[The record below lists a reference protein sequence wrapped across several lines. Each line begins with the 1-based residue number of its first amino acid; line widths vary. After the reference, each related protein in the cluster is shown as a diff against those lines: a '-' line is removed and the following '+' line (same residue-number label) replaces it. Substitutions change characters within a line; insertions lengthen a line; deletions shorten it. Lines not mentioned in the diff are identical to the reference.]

1 VQARKQGENNSKLK
15 GGLLM
20 KKIEAIVRATKLDSV
35 KGALNFIGIAG
46 MTITEVKGC
55 GHQKG
60 HVEYYRGSEYV
71 VNLLPKVKV
80 EIVVKDEDVDKTID
94 CIIEASRTGEIGD
107 GKIFVYDVCK
117 AIRVRTGESG
127 EAVL

>member
-1 VQARKQGENNSKLK
+1 
-15 GGLLM
+15 M
-20 KKIEAIVRATKLDSV
+20 KKIEAVIRPTRLEAV
-35 KGALNFIGIAG
+35 KGALNFAGITG

-80 EIVVKDEDVDKTID
+80 EVVVTDEELDKAT
-94 CIIEASRTGEIGD
+94 EAILEAARTGEIGD
-107 GKIFVYDVCK
+107 GKIFIYDIVD
-117 AIRVRTGESG
+117 AIQVRTGEHG
-127 EAVL
+127 DKVI

>member
-1 VQARKQGENNSKLK
+1 
-15 GGLLM
+15 M
-20 KKIEAIVRATKLDSV
+20 KKIEAIIRVTKLDAV
-35 KGALNFIGIAG
+35 KGALNYIGITG

-71 VNLLPKVKV
+71 VNLLPKVKI
-80 EIVVKDEDVDKTID
+80 EIVVKDEELDKIID
-94 CIIEASRTGEIGD
+94 TIIEVARTGEIGD
-107 GKIFVYDVCK
+107 GKIFVYEVCK

-127 EAVL
+127 ATVL